1 MNTARTT
8 TALALCLSAAQ
19 LHADIAIGWRD
30 AVSTNVPVGASATLS
45 GRLAVGDGGAL
56 AKLGAGTL
64 EVEQSRIDRSAP
76 YAIDVLEGTLSIVP
90 GDPVPDAA
98 PPAFVAEK
106 AAFWVDATPGG
117 GLQTA
122 DDGGTARVTRWCDVR
137 ESDPTARVW
146 PSALPAYQS
155 TGRANDADAAPAA
168 TTFGGNAAVY
178 FGGLGSGQHMLFKD
192 ASDAD
197 LKFTKVFHF
206 FLVHGIDSTWGAAL
220 GCTGTDLNNGFRVNT
235 WANGKFTAFDALPGG
250 HFLSADTDNGYVQT
264 ARFALDGQVI
274 DAFSVPPRKG
284 VQLLSGTLR
293 DGFQNFNN
301 FFRMRRNSNAI
312 GGDYLCEVILFTN
325 KLAEADFAQV
335 ERYLMAKWSLP
346 DASSGLVHLDS
357 DVGRIG
363 VAAEAVA
370 AAAPG
375 DEAETGPLAF
385 SGEGTVSKTG
395 AGDLVIGPSG
405 TRPPFAGDFSL
416 EEGRVVV
423 RGGMAPALS
432 AGAGQT
438 LDASYV
444 LSTNVASPSAELQ
457 RSDGT
462 ALSISRGSGNAF
474 VKTGG
479 AEARVKAVGE
489 NVGAVRVEEGALVL
503 AAPESAS
510 QFASGAPWAA
520 GTGLDVSVP
529 NAGFEEYFAR
539 NPDQYSF
546 QSTALASETD
556 GWHMTGYKAY
566 FKRVNENWA
575 TTCKAD
581 IPPAGGEAVLFLK
594 NDDAVAYTTVTL
606 PKPGTYELSCVS
618 SANKDT
624 GAYEMGVWAGPTWGE
639 AEKIAALPDGLT
651 PWPRTY
657 GRFTVAE
664 AGAYV
669 VGFKTGSADTTEYGW
684 TIDEVALRYVPETT
698 AGEGV
703 ELVANGGFEQVS
715 GGFAADSSH
724 WQNKSWRFRYADAA
738 SGVGGYN
745 AYEGAYGMALR
756 GKGAVTWTIAIPAD
770 GIYRLRFAAH
780 ERVDDRANSG
790 RLPLRVT
797 IAPEGGTET
806 DIATVTPFCSN
817 FNEYSVLFRASAGS
831 HTLRIAGTVE
841 ENRRAFIDGVSV
853 RAASVASA
861 PSFASKPR
869 LSVAGGARLS
879 LDYPG
884 EVTVSSLQLGGVSFT
899 GTVTAATAP
908 EFLQGIGSITVESD
922 CTILTIR

>member
-1 MNTARTT
+1 MKTDIITAAALLAAT
-8 TALALCLSAAQ
+8 TAMSDMTA
-19 LHADIAIGWRD
+19 GWRES
-30 AVSTNVPVGASATLS
+30 VSLNVPAETRETVS
-45 GRLAVGDGGAL
+45 GRLTTGDGGSL
-56 AKLGAGTL
+56 EKIGGGELTL
-64 EVEQSRIDRSAP
+64 PQSQIDRSAP
-76 YAIDVLEGTLSIVP
+76 YAVDVLEGTLSIEA
-90 GDPVPDAA
+90 GAA
-98 PPAFVAEK
+98 SPSAVSPAFVVSK
-106 AAFWVDATPGG
+106 AAFGGDAPSGN

-122 DDGGTARVTRWCDVR
+122 DDNGTERVSRWCDVR
-137 ESDPTARVW
+137 EADPAARAY
-146 PSALPAYQS
+146 PSAVPAYQR
-155 TGRANDADAAPAA
+155 TGRANDVNAAPAV
-168 TTFGGNAAVY
+168 TTFDGKAAVY
-178 FGGLGSGQHMLFKD
+178 FGGIGSGQHMLFKD
-192 ASDAD
+192 VADAN

-220 GCTGTDLNNGFRVNT
+220 GCTGADFNNGFRVNT

-274 DAFSVPPRKG
+274 DTFSASPRKG

-293 DGFQNFNN
+293 DGFQIFDN
-301 FFRMRRNSNAI
+301 FFRQRNNGNAI
-312 GGDYLCEVILFTN
+312 GGDYLCEAILFTN
-325 KLAEADFAQV
+325 KLTEAEFAQV
-335 ERYLMAKWSLP
+335 ERYLMAKWALP
-346 DASSGLVHLDS
+346 DASTGLAHLDS

-375 DEAETGPLAF
+375 DGMATGPLAF
-385 SGEGTVSKTG
+385 SGEGSVSKTG

-405 TRPPFAGDFSL
+405 GMVPFAGDFSL

-462 ALSISRGSGNAF
+462 SLSISRGSGNAF

-503 AAPESAS
+503 AAPESAA
-510 QFASGAPWAA
+510 QFAPGAPWAA

-529 NAGFEEYFAR
+529 NAGFEEYFVR
-539 NPDQYSF
+539 NPDKYSF
-546 QSTALASETD
+546 QSTALGSESD

-594 NDDAVAYTTVTL
+594 NADAVAYATVTL
-606 PKPGTYELSCVS
+606 PKPGTYEISCVS
-618 SANKDT
+618 SANKTT

-703 ELVANGGFEQVS
+703 ELVANGGFERASV
-715 GGFAADSSH
+715 GFAADSSH

-738 SGVGGYN
+738 SGEGGYN

-806 DIATVTPFCSN
+806 DIATVTPFCTN

-831 HTLRIAGTVE
+831 HVLRIAGTVE

-884 EVTVSSLQLGGVSFT
+884 EVTVSSLKLGGVSFT

-908 EFLQGIGSITVESD
+908 EFLQGIGSITVEPD
-922 CTILTIR
+922 CTVLTVR